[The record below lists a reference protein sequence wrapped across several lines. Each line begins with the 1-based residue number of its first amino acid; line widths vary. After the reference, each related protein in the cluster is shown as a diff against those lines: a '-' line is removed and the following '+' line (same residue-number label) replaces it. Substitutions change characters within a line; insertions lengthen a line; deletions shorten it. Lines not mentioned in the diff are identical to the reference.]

1 MRRKRSL
8 LIGGMVLSVVVVIL
22 LSLMADSLEKRHAL
36 RLDFS
41 FNRITTQSDAS
52 EKVLS
57 TLPHPVHAY
66 ALFTPGREDQAL
78 LGLLNRMAAKS
89 SQFSYSVDSLVK
101 NPLLAKQIKANL
113 DDTAI
118 GTDSL
123 LIVCEATGRSKALD
137 ITDYIHQGFDTAS
150 QAYRVEGFQYE
161 KKIAE
166 ALVYVTTGKVP
177 KVQLLTG
184 HGELGTS
191 DIAAMEALLKTHNY
205 QLEWV
210 NLMRDQVL
218 DPASPLLILS
228 PQKDLLASELTAI
241 ETFTAQGGSMLIT
254 SDYGDP
260 DELPLFDALY
270 RKYGI
275 ERIIGIVIA
284 DEEDKAS
291 YLNSPI
297 YLVPYMGNTDLTT
310 DLISAGQTM
319 LLLTGSRAFS
329 MVDTAS
335 NNPLVSPILTSGLA
349 YIKDVKKPG
358 ATLLPEPGDKAG
370 NFSLALHA
378 NLALPDGTRSQALM
392 LGNSSMLTDSWLYEN
407 TYSREFLLSALKA
420 LSREEAISLDI
431 QPKTAVRPQMVMPGL
446 ALPLTI
452 IILLPVLVLATG
464 AVVLLKRRRRKDA
477 ASP

>member
-1 MRRKRSL
+1 MRRKRGL

-41 FNRITTQSDAS
+41 FNRITTQSEAS

-57 TLPHPVHAY
+57 TLQHPVHAY

-123 LIVCEATGRSKALD
+123 LIVCETTGRSKALD

-191 DIAAMEALLKTHNY
+191 DIAAMEALLKNHNY

-228 PQKDLLASELTAI
+228 PK
-241 ETFTAQGGSMLIT
+241 
-254 SDYGDP
+254 
-260 DELPLFDALY
+260 
-270 RKYGI
+270 
-275 ERIIGIVIA
+275 RIF
-284 DEEDKAS
+284 
-291 YLNSPI
+291 
-297 YLVPYMGNTDLTT
+297 
-310 DLISAGQTM
+310 GQ
-319 LLLTGSRAFS
+319 RI
-329 MVDTAS
+329 DR
-335 NNPLVSPILTSGLA
+335 
-349 YIKDVKKPG
+349 
-358 ATLLPEPGDKAG
+358 
-370 NFSLALHA
+370 H
-378 NLALPDGTRSQALM
+378 
-392 LGNSSMLTDSWLYEN
+392 
-407 TYSREFLLSALKA
+407 
-420 LSREEAISLDI
+420 
-431 QPKTAVRPQMVMPGL
+431 
-446 ALPLTI
+446 
-452 IILLPVLVLATG
+452 
-464 AVVLLKRRRRKDA
+464 
-477 ASP
+477 